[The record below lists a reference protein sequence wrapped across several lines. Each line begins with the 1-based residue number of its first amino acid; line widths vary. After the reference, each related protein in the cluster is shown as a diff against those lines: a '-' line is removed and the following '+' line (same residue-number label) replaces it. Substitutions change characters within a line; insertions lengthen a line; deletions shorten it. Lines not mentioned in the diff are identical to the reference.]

1 MSFFQEEIEEFR
13 TEASELLDQAETS
26 LLNIENGDAFS
37 LNYDAIFRA
46 FHSVKGASGMMEMAE
61 LQSLMHN
68 LENHFQS
75 LKPIGKMTRAQA
87 SYFLK
92 GLDVSRKLL
101 YGESVQFE
109 LTFPGESHESS
120 SPNPKA
126 NPSPTPPAPVAVT
139 PTPTPVKQKEPLAQT
154 QPTLNPS
161 FENKKSSSL
170 NPLIYVVDDE
180 QDIIDILTEILEA
193 QHYTVKSFTKAKNA
207 LTELKQNKP
216 QVILSDM
223 KMPQMSGLDF
233 LKELN
238 KFEPDIPLIF
248 ISGYLDKETII
259 DAISHGVFGA
269 IEKPFNE
276 NQVITMTNNALKRY
290 QLWRLLNK
298 SIDFLMFQF
307 SNVDNLLKDSGK
319 EDIRQI
325 MKNELNQ
332 ILLLKRELRKNNVRT
347 EKT

>member
-13 TEASELLDQAETS
+13 IEASELLEQAEAS
-26 LLNIENGDAFS
+26 LLKIEKGDAFS
-37 LNYDAIFRA
+37 SSYDAIFRA
-46 FHSVKGASGMMEMAE
+46 FHSVKGASGMIEMTE

-75 LKPIGKMTRAQA
+75 LKTVGKMNREQA

-92 GLDVSRKLL
+92 GLDVGRRLL
-101 YGESVQFE
+101 YGESASFD
-109 LTFPGESHESS
+109 LTFPDGTESDSTSVQTIPSAPHPIPTFAKEQSPLPLQTKTFSS
-120 SPNPKA
+120 
-126 NPSPTPPAPVAVT
+126 
-139 PTPTPVKQKEPLAQT
+139 QPLKV
-154 QPTLNPS
+154 
-161 FENKKSSSL
+161 KKSASL
-170 NPLIYVVDDE
+170 NPLVFVVDDE
-180 QDIIDILTEILEA
+180 QDIIDILTEILES
-193 QHYTVKSFTKAKNA
+193 QNYTVQSFTKAQEALNEMKN
-207 LTELKQNKP
+207 NKP

-223 KMPQMSGLDF
+223 KMPQMTGLDF

-238 KFEPDIPLIF
+238 KVEPDIPLIF

-319 EDIRQI
+319 DDIRQI

-347 EKT
+347 EKL